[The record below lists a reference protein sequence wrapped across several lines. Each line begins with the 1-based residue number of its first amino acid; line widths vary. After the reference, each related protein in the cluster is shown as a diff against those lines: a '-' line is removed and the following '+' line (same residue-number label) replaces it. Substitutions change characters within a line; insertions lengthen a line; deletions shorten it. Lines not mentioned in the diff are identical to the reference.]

1 MRVTAHPE
9 RRHAELLA
17 AYANDKTLHHLRCA
31 SRVDPQQKF
40 MMSFR
45 TYLQSRLAPSS
56 QWYANECLVTGK
68 WTLKF
73 Y

>member
-1 MRVTAHPE
+1 MRSFSLPMRTIKYCTIFDV
-9 RRHAELLA
+9 
-17 AYANDKTLHHLRCA
+17 LRA
-31 SRVDPQQKF
+31 WQVVYPQKKF

-45 TYLQSRLAPSS
+45 AYLQSRLTPPS
-56 QWYANECLVTGK
+56 QWFANECLVTGK

>member
-1 MRVTAHPE
+1 MPSYSLPMRTIKYCTIYDV
-9 RRHAELLA
+9 
-17 AYANDKTLHHLRCA
+17 LRA
-31 SRVDPQQKF
+31 WQVVYPQEKS

-56 QWYANECLVTGK
+56 QWYAIECLVTGK

>member
-1 MRVTAHPE
+1 MRTIKYCTIYDV
-9 RRHAELLA
+9 
-17 AYANDKTLHHLRCA
+17 LRA
-31 SRVDPQQKF
+31 WQVVYPQQKS